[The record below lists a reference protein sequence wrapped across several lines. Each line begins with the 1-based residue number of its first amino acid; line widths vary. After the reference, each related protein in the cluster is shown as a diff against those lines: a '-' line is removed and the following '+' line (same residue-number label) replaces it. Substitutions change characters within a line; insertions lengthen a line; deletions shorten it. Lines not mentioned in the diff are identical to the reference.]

1 MAWGTSDSWVA
12 IDFETASARGTPCAV
27 GLAEILAIVDGRTVV
42 AHNASF
48 DLGVIRDACNETEC
62 AWPSKATW
70 RRARSN

>member
-1 MAWGTSDSWVA
+1 
-12 IDFETASARGTPCAV
+12 V